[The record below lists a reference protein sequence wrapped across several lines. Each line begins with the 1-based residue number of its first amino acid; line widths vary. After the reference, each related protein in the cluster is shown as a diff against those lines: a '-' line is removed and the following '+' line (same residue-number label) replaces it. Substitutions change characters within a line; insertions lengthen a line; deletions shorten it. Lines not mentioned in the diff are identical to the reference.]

1 MEETWGD
8 YRVREQRL
16 KLGLPNSKGRDMQCG
31 GEAWLPGVPSG
42 SVFPDEVIGANPFT
56 SVT

>member
-1 MEETWGD
+1 MTIESGSRD
-8 YRVREQRL
+8 L

-31 GEAWLPGVPSG
+31 GEDWLPGVPSG

>member
-1 MEETWGD
+1 MTIESGSRD
-8 YRVREQRL
+8 L

-31 GEAWLPGVPSG
+31 GEDWLPGVPSG

-56 SVT
+56 SVTSFLQ